1 MSSEGAARLSS
12 GQASTLNRQRNN
24 NGFESH
30 FLQYSALPGLVLLLR
45 KMDPKGFY
53 FLETR
58 KLSYKVVG
66 ASKDA
71 REFCSLVCI
80 QSGQIEFFKASS
92 KILTI
97 DMAHMKSKTS
107 GVICMPTVKDS
118 NRHLNS
124 IMLSIFQSEKRV
136 SYEILYAVLSLCP
149 TPTVII
155 TDKFKGMIIFL
166 LVS

>member
-1 MSSEGAARLSS
+1 MSSEGFARLTA

-24 NGFESH
+24 NGFDSH
-30 FLQYSALPGLVLLLR
+30 FLQYSELPGLVLLLR
-45 KMDPKGFY
+45 KMDPTGFY
-53 FLETR
+53 YLQTR
-58 KLSYKVVG
+58 KLSYEVAG

-80 QSGQIEFFKASS
+80 SSAQLEFFKASS

-97 DMAHMKSKTS
+97 DMAHMKGKTS

-124 IMLSIFQSEKRV
+124 LMLTIFQSEKRV
-136 SYEILYAVLSLCP
+136 AYEVLYAVLALCP

-155 TDKFKGMIIFL
+155 TDKFKGLSIFL
-166 LVS
+166 S